1 MIQKIAQ
8 NNYDSEFGK
17 NDDDSRFSRDVIM
30 TDEDQIRKSN
40 FLENQ
45 VQELQEELAKLK
57 TEKQLE
63 KKRNPNQVN
72 FVDNDEGKAENYPE
86 DCNDFGNNLNNQRYN
101 NNSNW
106 RNNNNYNRNTNMNPQ
121 WQNDRTYP

>member
-1 MIQKIAQ
+1 
-8 NNYDSEFGK
+8 
-17 NDDDSRFSRDVIM
+17 M
-30 TDEDQIRKSN
+30 TDEDRIRKSN

-72 FVDNDEGKAENYPE
+72 YVDNDEGKDENYTE
-86 DCNDFGNNLNNQRYN
+86 DCNAFGYNMNNQRYN
-101 NNSNW
+101 NTSNW
-106 RNNNNYNRNTNMNPQ
+106 RNNNYNRNTNSQ
-121 WQNDRTYP
+121 WQTDRNYSQRNNQPNIRNDKPKTKT